1 VISAGTWAVD
11 GADIVAARVVASRTE
26 AASATRPAIVGIAGA
41 VSVGKSTFAAEVG
54 AALERRGLRVEIVS
68 TDGFLLPNATLVERG
83 LLGRKGFPESYDV
96 RALRD
101 ALDALRAG
109 HAEVRIPV
117 YSHEIYDLL
126 PGGAHTISNVDV
138 VVLEGVNALGAA
150 PDLLDVAVYLDAT
163 EEDLEHWYVTRFVAL
178 VDAARDD
185 PSSFYA
191 SMVHLGPA
199 ELERVARSTWT
210 TINLVNLREH
220 IAVTRA
226 FAHLVMVKGPD
237 HQIIEVREHAPV
249 TADAALV
256 EQLDQVW
263 SSMSELGGWLT
274 EEEWNRPTEVPGWS
288 VQDNLAHIAGIEASL
303 LGWSAPDHEV
313 PDDLPHVKNDVG
325 RRNEVFVDSR
335 RARTGEAV
343 LAEFREITGQRLE
356 QLGDYDE
363 AAFGEESWTPVGPG
377 TVRDLLPFRVFDSWV
392 HEQDMRR
399 AVGRPGDLDTRV
411 AAVVL
416 ERIAG
421 SMPFVVGK
429 KAAAPDGSTVV
440 FQLDGP
446 LARSI
451 PIGVEGGRAR
461 LLEDTPPSPT
471 TRIHTDTET
480 FARLACGRL
489 DPTAELQS
497 GRVRVD
503 GDDELGR
510 SVVEN
515 MNFLF

>member
-1 VISAGTWAVD
+1 VISEDTWDVD
-11 GADIVAARVVASRTE
+11 GADIVAARVAAWRSDGSR
-26 AASATRPAIVGIAGA
+26 ATRPAIVGIAGA

-54 AALERRGLRVEIVS
+54 AALERRRLRVEIVS
-68 TDGFLLPNATLVERG
+68 TDGFLLPNATLVEHG
-83 LLGRKGFPESYDV
+83 LLARKGFPESYDV
-96 RALRD
+96 PALRR

-109 HAEVRIPV
+109 DAEVRIPV
-117 YSHEIYDLL
+117 YSHEIYDVL
-126 PGGAHTISNVDV
+126 PGGAHTISDVEV

-150 PDLLDVAVYLDAT
+150 PDRLDVAVYLDAT
-163 EEDLEHWYVTRFVAL
+163 EEDLERWYVTRFVAL
-178 VDAARDD
+178 VDAARND

-191 SMVHLGPA
+191 SMIHLGPA

-226 FAHLVMVKGPD
+226 FAHLVVVKGPD
-237 HQIIEVREHAPV
+237 HRIVEVREHAPV

-274 EEEWNRPTEVPGWS
+274 EEEWKRPTEVPGWS

-303 LGWSAPDHEV
+303 LGRSAPDHVV
-313 PDDLPHVKNDVG
+313 PDDLPYVKNDMG

-335 RARTGEAV
+335 RARSGAEV
-343 LAEFREITGQRLE
+343 LAEFREVTGQRLE
-356 QLGDYDE
+356 ELGTYDE
-363 AAFGEESWTPVGPG
+363 AAFGAESWTPVGPG

-399 AVGRPGDLDTRV
+399 AVARPGDLDTAV

-416 ERIAG
+416 DRIAA

-429 KAAAPDGSTVV
+429 KAAAPEGSTVV
-440 FQLDGP
+440 FELDGP
-446 LARSI
+446 MPRSI

-461 LLEDTPPSPT
+461 LLDDPPPSPT
-471 TRIHTDTET
+471 TRITTDTET

-489 DPTAELQS
+489 DPAAELAAE
-497 GRVRVD
+497 RVRVD
-503 GDDELGR
+503 GDAELGR
-510 SVVEN
+510 RVVEN
-515 MNFLF
+515 VNFLF